1 MFTNAPM
8 PQINLAAAD
17 LSSEEYALCLPIVST
32 KGKNKGALRA
42 SKPSGNGDSAYIW
55 RMVAFQI
62 SPIGQHHCLPMC
74 ADFDIEVPATVT
86 REERYEWRKNR
97 AKELN
102 AIADKLVN
110 QIPKSEWHGIRRWK
124 TAMYG

>member
-1 MFTNAPM
+1 MITNTTM
-8 PQINLAAAD
+8 PQINLQAAD
-17 LSSEEYALCLPIVST
+17 LTDVEYALCLPIVST

-74 ADFDIEVPATVT
+74 ADFDIEIPATVT
-86 REERYEWRKNR
+86 REERYEWRRAR
-97 AKELN
+97 AKELD
-102 AIADKLVN
+102 AIANKLVN
-110 QIPKSEWHGIRRWK
+110 QIPKSEWHGIRRWR

>member
-1 MFTNAPM
+1 MFINAPM
-8 PQINLAAAD
+8 PIINLAAAD
-17 LSSEEYALCLPIVST
+17 LTETEYALCLPIVST
-32 KGKNKGALRA
+32 KGKNKGSLRA
-42 SKPSGNGDSAYIW
+42 SKPTGNGDSAYIW

-62 SPIGQHHCLPMC
+62 SPIGQHHCLPMM
-74 ADFDIEVPATVT
+74 ADFDIEIPETVS
-86 REERYEWRKNR
+86 REERFQWRRNR

-110 QIPKSEWHGIRRWK
+110 QIPTSKWHGIARWS